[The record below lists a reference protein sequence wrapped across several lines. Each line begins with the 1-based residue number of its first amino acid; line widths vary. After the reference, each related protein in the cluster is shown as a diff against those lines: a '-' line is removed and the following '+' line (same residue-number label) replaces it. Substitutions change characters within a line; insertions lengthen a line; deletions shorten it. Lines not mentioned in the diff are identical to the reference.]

1 MITEEKS
8 KKKLLS
14 SDFQVFDPIFQS
26 ILISIFDLFFNTETR
41 ERWLH
46 YGNII
51 QELVN
56 VELRKLKYL
65 LVKWLGDVARE
76 ELVECLLSWGVRVK
90 RVFQLRNLRKET
102 E

>member
-8 KKKLLS
+8 KMKLLS

-51 QELVN
+51 PEFVMVDDYEN
-56 VELRKLKYL
+56 WNTF
-65 LVKWLGDVARE
+65 WLSGWGMWLAR
-76 ELVECLLSWGVRVK
+76 S
-90 RVFQLRNLRKET
+90 
-102 E
+102 

>member
-8 KKKLLS
+8 KMKLLS

-51 QELVN
+51 PEFVN
-56 VELRKLKYL
+56 M
-65 LVKWLGDVARE
+65 DD
-76 ELVECLLSWGVRVK
+76 
-90 RVFQLRNLRKET
+90 
-102 E
+102 

>member
-8 KKKLLS
+8 KMKLLS

-51 QELVN
+51 PEFVMVDDYEN
-56 VELRKLKYL
+56 
-65 LVKWLGDVARE
+65 
-76 ELVECLLSWGVRVK
+76 
-90 RVFQLRNLRKET
+90 
-102 E
+102 